1 MAVDDVI
8 RVEYRALTVEDVS
21 AAPAAGGTTRPRA
34 APRVFVIALVARVI
48 RVVGAVVAFTP
59 CVFSAQTPRPRL
71 RARVRPGWKR
81 VVRIVVVAVATFRA
95 ATPRPRGAR
104 LVMRRGARGVRPAP
118 NVVRLV
124 DAPFFLFKVHGVL
137 AHIRHTAR
145 DGVRLLR
152 RCSRTLRTLRYLII
166 PVQIRALRLTN
177 ASRSCCLLL
186 SSILPPCDGEARLRE
201 LIVCQAR
208 LRDCGMGNSLDC
220 GLGDCGSP
228 DDAES
233 DYSKP
238 VEYSQV
244 LGPASNA
251 KGTFSARPA
260 SHL

>member
-1 MAVDDVI
+1 M
-8 RVEYRALTVEDVS
+8 
-21 AAPAAGGTTRPRA
+21 
-34 APRVFVIALVARVI
+34 
-48 RVVGAVVAFTP
+48 
-59 CVFSAQTPRPRL
+59 
-71 RARVRPGWKR
+71 
-81 VVRIVVVAVATFRA
+81 
-95 ATPRPRGAR
+95 
-104 LVMRRGARGVRPAP
+104 
-118 NVVRLV
+118 
-124 DAPFFLFKVHGVL
+124 
-137 AHIRHTAR
+137 
-145 DGVRLLR
+145 
-152 RCSRTLRTLRYLII
+152 
-166 PVQIRALRLTN
+166 QIRALRLTN

-244 LGPASNA
+244 LSPASNA
-251 KGTFSARPA
+251 KGTVSTRPT